1 MNNMLLSVSVFFSR
15 MCICVQ
21 NMCAQGKFWK
31 DTREIVETLPVESMT
46 EGLEEHC
53 DSLSIS
59 APGKCKEL
67 LD

>member
-1 MNNMLLSVSVFFSR
+1 
-15 MCICVQ
+15 MCRTCVHRESS
-21 NMCAQGKFWK
+21 G
-31 DTREIVETLPVESMT
+31 EIVETLPVESMT